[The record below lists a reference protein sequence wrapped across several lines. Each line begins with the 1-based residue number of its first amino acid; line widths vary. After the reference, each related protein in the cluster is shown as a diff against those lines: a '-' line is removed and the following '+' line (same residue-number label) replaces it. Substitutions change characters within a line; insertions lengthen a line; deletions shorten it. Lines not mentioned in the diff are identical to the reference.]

1 MLPGLVASTRGR
13 TVLRPSSTARSSAV
27 SLFLH
32 LHTSHSYAKSVR
44 PRILPCLES
53 LLPNLSATTSSIFQS
68 IQHPLKSN
76 LLPKHIPKHLPKH
89 HPPKHIPKRLP
100 KHLQPTYPRSKYI
113 HRGKSSAIWQA
124 LSLLQQALLQALF
137 AVGYEADR
145 EVGQAGGRELVAVV
159 DLTSTTAGGQ
169 ASTPWRAWKGW
180 AMWLRSW
187 SGIFRHEEH
196 DVIQASI
203 DSRQ

>member
-1 MLPGLVASTRGR
+1 
-13 TVLRPSSTARSSAV
+13 
-27 SLFLH
+27 
-32 LHTSHSYAKSVR
+32 
-44 PRILPCLES
+44 
-53 LLPNLSATTSSIFQS
+53 
-68 IQHPLKSN
+68 LKSN

-89 HPPKHIPKRLP
+89 LPPKHIPKHLPKHLPPKHIPNRLP
-100 KHLQPTYPRSKYI
+100 KHLPPTYPRSKYI

-180 AMWLRSW
+180 ATGLGSW
-187 SGIFRHEEH
+187 RGIFRHGEH
-196 DVIQASI
+196 DVILAGI